1 MKPWILGVAL
11 FGLGVAHADTGLQ
24 HLSVSAADQTL
35 AVWSRQPLQPRGIVV
50 LVHGRTWSA
59 RTAFDFDTPNA
70 RDGNRSLL
78 KSFAAAGFAVYAVDL
93 PGYGATPPPTEGWLA
108 PHIAARDV
116 DAVVRFAAQR
126 HPGLPAPILL
136 GWSRGSRI
144 SALLA
149 SHAHEPLSALILYAY
164 AQDPAAPPVYG
175 PAQGA
180 RPHITNTSEAARSDF
195 ISPDVTSAAM
205 IQDFVDQ
212 ALRVDPM
219 QANVCCDAEFLDI
232 HPEAIQVPTL
242 LIQGARDP
250 AIKPAVAEA
259 FFSHLGSADRRWI
272 IVGRGDHAAHL
283 EDTAPEVIAAMLDFM
298 RAQLPNG
305 SSMKAKGSSG

>member
-11 FGLGVAHADTGLQ
+11 FGLGVAHAATGLQ
-24 HLSVSAADQTL
+24 RLSVSTADQTL
-35 AVWSRQPLQPRGIVV
+35 TVWSRQPREARGVVV

-59 RTAFDFDTPNA
+59 RTAFDFDAPNA
-70 RDGNRSLL
+70 REGDRSLL
-78 KSFAAAGFAVYAVDL
+78 KSFAAAGFAAYAVDL
-93 PGYGATPPPTEGWLA
+93 PGYGATPPPTGGWLA
-108 PHIAARDV
+108 PHIAAGDV

-164 AQDPAAPPVYG
+164 AQDPAAPLVNG

-180 RPHITNTSEAARSDF
+180 PPHITNTAEAARSDF
-195 ISPDVTSAAM
+195 ISPDVTSATM
-205 IQDFVDQ
+205 IRVFTDQ
-212 ALRVDPM
+212 ALRHDPI
-219 QANVCCDAEFLDI
+219 QANVCCDADFLDI

-250 AIKPAVAEA
+250 AIKPAVAGA

-283 EDTAPEVIAAMLDFM
+283 EDTAPEVVAAMLDFM
-298 RAQLPNG
+298 HAQLP
-305 SSMKAKGSSG
+305 KAQP